1 MDYKDYNF
9 GNLQYPCSCTK
20 TVNDT
25 GHRNESTLFS
35 CVLSVSE
42 KDLSYDGE
50 IINLVH
56 PINYD
61 FPPPKN

>member
-9 GNLQYPCSCTK
+9 GNLQYPCSYTK

-35 CVLSVSE
+35 CVSSVSE
-42 KDLSYDGE
+42 KYLLYDGK
-50 IINLVH
+50 LSTQSMQ
-56 PINYD
+56 
-61 FPPPKN
+61 

>member
-25 GHRNESTLFS
+25 GYRNESTLFS

-42 KDLSYDGE
+42 KDLSYDGK
-50 IINLVH
+50 LST
-56 PINYD
+56 
-61 FPPPKN
+61 